1 MPSNFAR
8 SFATLGFFASF
19 ASFLYHAGIKSIAWD
34 FPEPIFILL
43 SEASCREWRG
53 FGSAFSLLSAEKD
66 GREVMV
72 ASVSG
77 GVCRCVVGWSLG
89 KRRIEKRRKDL
100 SVKVYLQRLSIVV
113 NHGLSQQP
121 EKDSMN
127 VVMDLGTTPCSVRS
141 SEMVV
146 QWHKSH
152 SS

>member
-1 MPSNFAR
+1 
-8 SFATLGFFASF
+8 
-19 ASFLYHAGIKSIAWD
+19 
-34 FPEPIFILL
+34 
-43 SEASCREWRG
+43 
-53 FGSAFSLLSAEKD
+53 
-66 GREVMV
+66 MV